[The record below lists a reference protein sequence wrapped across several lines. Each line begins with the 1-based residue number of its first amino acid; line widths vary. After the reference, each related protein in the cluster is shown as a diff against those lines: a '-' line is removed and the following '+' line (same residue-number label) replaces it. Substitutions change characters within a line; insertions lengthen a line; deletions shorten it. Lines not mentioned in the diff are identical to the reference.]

1 MSAVD
6 RTETGGATDA
16 ALGGGGAGPAPRAFA
31 GGRAAGL
38 RHALRHRSL
47 MIGMAI
53 VALVVLLVMLAPVI
67 APQNPDRQDA
77 SSTFLPPSGAH
88 LFGTDSFGRDL
99 FSRTLHGGLYTIGA
113 SLAIVLLG
121 AFFGTVFGVIAG
133 YVGGVLGFVMMRVV
147 DLMLAF
153 PGILLALAVAAIMG
167 PGLGNCIIAVAIVLV
182 PAYVRVVEGATV
194 QLRHLPY
201 VEAAI
206 NLGARPW
213 QIIWRHILPN
223 VRSSIVVLTT
233 TWFGIAALWIAALGF
248 IGLGVQPPIPE
259 WGAILNDGQRY
270 ITIGWWMTAF
280 PGLFLS
286 LFVVGVNLIG
296 DGLRDELDPAL
307 AKY

>member
-1 MSAVD
+1 MSALD
-6 RTETGGATDA
+6 Q
-16 ALGGGGAGPAPRAFA
+16 PAPGLPTGTFT
-31 GGRAAGL
+31 GL
-38 RHALRHRSL
+38 RAALRHRSL
-47 MIGMAI
+47 MIGMTI
-53 VALVVLLVMLAPVI
+53 VALVVLLVVLAPLI
-67 APQNPDRQDA
+67 ASQNPDQQDV
-77 SSTFLPPSGAH
+77 SSTFLPPGAAH

-99 FSRTLHGGLYTIGA
+99 FSRTLHGGLVTIGA

-133 YVGGVLGFVMMRVV
+133 YLGGVVGFVMMRLV
-147 DLMLAF
+147 DLLLAF

-167 PGLGNCIIAVAIVLV
+167 PGLDNGILAVAIVLV
-182 PAYVRVVEGATV
+182 PAYMRVVEGATV

-201 VEAAI
+201 VEASI

-233 TWFGIAALWIAALGF
+233 TWVGIAALWIAALGF
-248 IGLGVQPPIPE
+248 IGLGVQPPTAE

-270 ITIGWWMTAF
+270 ITIAWWMTVF

>member
-6 RTETGGATDA
+6 QTTTGVATGG
-16 ALGGGGAGPAPRAFA
+16 FV
-31 GGRAAGL
+31 GGRTAGL
-38 RHALRHRSL
+38 LRALRHRSL
-47 MIGMAI
+47 LIGVVI
-53 VALVVLLVMLAPVI
+53 VAVVVLLVLLAPLI
-67 APQNPDRQDA
+67 ASQDPNQQDA
-77 SSTFLPPSGAH
+77 ASTFLPPGAEH
-88 LFGTDSFGRDL
+88 WFGTDSFGRDL
-99 FSRTLHGGLYTIGA
+99 FSRTLHGGLTTIGA
-113 SLAIVLLG
+113 SLAIVALG
-121 AFFGTVFGVIAG
+121 AFFGTVLGVIAG
-133 YVGGVLGFVMMRVV
+133 YAGSVVGFVMMRAV

-153 PGILLALAVAAIMG
+153 PGILLALVVAAIMG
-167 PGLGNCIIAVAIVLV
+167 PGLNNGIIAVAIVLV
-182 PAYVRVVEGATV
+182 PAYMRVVEGATV

-233 TWFGIAALWIAALGF
+233 TWVGIAALWIAALGF
-248 IGLGVQPPIPE
+248 IGLGVQPPTSE

-270 ITIGWWMTAF
+270 ITIAWWMTVL

>member
-6 RTETGGATDA
+6 PAASGVAAGAS
-16 ALGGGGAGPAPRAFA
+16 LVGSGAGSPPGALA
-31 GGRAAGL
+31 GGRTLGL
-38 RHALRHRSL
+38 RRALRHRSL
-47 MIGMAI
+47 MLGTAI
-53 VALVVLLVMLAPVI
+53 VSVVILLVVLAPVI
-67 APQNPDRQDA
+67 ATHDPNNQDVA
-77 SSTFLPPSGAH
+77 STFLPPSAAH
-88 LFGTDSFGRDL
+88 LFGTDGFGRDL
-99 FSRTLHGGLYTIGA
+99 FSRTLHGGLATIGA

-133 YVGGVLGFVMMRVV
+133 YLGGVVGFVMMRLV

-167 PGLGNCIIAVAIVLV
+167 PGLDNGVIAVAIVLV

-233 TWFGIAALWIAALGF
+233 TWLGIAALWIAALGF
-248 IGLGVQPPIPE
+248 IGLGVQPPTPE

-270 ITIGWWMTAF
+270 ITIGWWMTVF
-280 PGLFLS
+280 PGVLLS

>member
-6 RTETGGATDA
+6 PTATGVASDA
-16 ALGGGGAGPAPRAFA
+16 VFGGAGQTPGAFT
-31 GGRAAGL
+31 GGKMAGL
-38 RHALRHRSL
+38 RRAFRHRSL
-47 MIGMAI
+47 LLGVII
-53 VALVVLLVMLAPVI
+53 VGVVVLSVLLAPVL
-67 APQNPDRQDA
+67 ATQSPNTQDV
-77 SSTFLPPSGAH
+77 SQTFLPPSGAH

-99 FSRTLHGGLYTIGA
+99 FSRTLHGGVYTIGA
-113 SLAIVLLG
+113 SLVIVALG
-121 AFFGTVFGVIAG
+121 AVVGTFFGVVAG
-133 YVGGVLGFVMMRVV
+133 YAGGAVGFVIMRLV

-167 PGLGNCIIAVAIVLV
+167 PGLNNGVIAVAIVLV

-201 VEAAI
+201 VEAAS

-233 TWFGIAALWIAALGF
+233 TWIGIAALWIAALGF
-248 IGLGVQPPIPE
+248 IGLGVQPPTPE

-270 ITIGWWMTAF
+270 ITIGWWMTVF
-280 PGLFLS
+280 PGLLLS

-307 AKY
+307 AKN

>member
-6 RTETGGATDA
+6 PTASDVS
-16 ALGGGGAGPAPRAFA
+16 LGGSGAGQAPGALS
-31 GGRAAGL
+31 GGRVASL
-38 RHALRHRSL
+38 RRALRHRSL
-47 MIGMAI
+47 MLGVVI
-53 VALVVLLVMLAPVI
+53 VSVVILLVVLAPVI
-67 APQNPDRQDA
+67 ASQDPNSQDVA
-77 SSTFLPPSGAH
+77 STFLPPSGAH

-99 FSRTLHGGLYTIGA
+99 FSRTLHGGRYTIGA
-113 SLAIVLLG
+113 SVAIVLLG

-133 YVGGVLGFVMMRVV
+133 YVGGMVGFVIMRMV

-167 PGLGNCIIAVAIVLV
+167 PGLSNGVLAVALVLV
-182 PAYVRVVEGATV
+182 PAYIRVVEGATV

-233 TWFGIAALWIAALGF
+233 TWLGIAALWIAALGF
-248 IGLGVQPPIPE
+248 IGLGVQPPTPE
-259 WGAILNDGQRY
+259 WGAMLNDGQGY
-270 ITIGWWMTAF
+270 ITIAWWMTVF
-280 PGLFLS
+280 PGILLS

-307 AKY
+307 ARY

>member
-6 RTETGGATDA
+6 QPASGVATDA
-16 ALGGGGAGPAPRAFA
+16 ALGGGGAGRTPGAFA

-38 RHALRHRSL
+38 RRALRHRSL
-47 MIGMAI
+47 VIGMAI
-53 VALVVLLVMLAPVI
+53 VALVVLLLVLAPVI
-67 APQNPDRQDA
+67 ATQDPNQQDA
-77 SSTFLPPSGAH
+77 SSTFLPPSAAH

-121 AFFGTVFGVIAG
+121 AFFGTVLGVIAG
-133 YVGGVLGFVMMRVV
+133 YVGGVLGFVVMRLV

-167 PGLGNCIIAVAIVLV
+167 PGLDNGIIAVAIVLV

-206 NLGARPW
+206 NLGARPR

-233 TWFGIAALWIAALGF
+233 TWLGIAALWIAALGF
-248 IGLGVQPPIPE
+248 IGLGVQPPTPE

-270 ITIGWWMTAF
+270 ITIGWWMTVF

>member
-1 MSAVD
+1 MSAAD
-6 RTETGGATDA
+6 AT
-16 ALGGGGAGPAPRAFA
+16 LGGSGAGQAPGAFV
-31 GGRAAGL
+31 GGRMSGL
-38 RHALRHRSL
+38 RNALRHRSL
-47 MIGMAI
+47 MIGVVI
-53 VALVVLLVMLAPVI
+53 VAAVVLLVVLAPVI
-67 APQNPDRQDA
+67 ATQNPNTQDV
-77 SSTFLPPSGAH
+77 SSTFLSPSGAH

-99 FSRTLHGGLYTIGA
+99 FSRTLNGGRYTIGA

-133 YVGGVLGFVMMRVV
+133 YLGGIVGFVIMRLV

-167 PGLGNCIIAVAIVLV
+167 PGLNNGILAVAIVLV

-194 QLRHLPY
+194 QIRHLPY
-201 VEAAI
+201 VEAAV

-213 QIIWRHILPN
+213 QVVWRHILPN

-233 TWFGIAALWIAALGF
+233 SWLGIAALWIAALGF
-248 IGLGVQPPIPE
+248 IGLGVQPPTPE

-270 ITIGWWMTAF
+270 ITIGWWMTVF
-280 PGLFLS
+280 PGIFLS